1 MNKTEALNFLSL
13 HQPMPDDLDI
23 TQELI
28 DQYDDVRQ
36 YFTENPDNDAIPLL
50 MHSFGSGDGLGVYQL
65 VEDVFYKCDYERV
78 IENVIE
84 ILTDPFT
91 IKSVRYWVTQQAVNF
106 LDARLIDGLNLSL
119 QSDADDIC
127 CMAEIA
133 LRIIVENSQN

>member
-36 YFTENPDNDAIPLL
+36 YFAQNPDNDAIPLL
-50 MHSFGSGDGLGVYQL
+50 MRSFGSGDGLGVYQL
-65 VEDVFYKCDYERV
+65 VDDIFYKCDYECV
-78 IENVIE
+78 IENIVE
-84 ILTDPFT
+84 ILTDPST

-106 LDARLIDGLNLSL
+106 SDARLIDGLNLSL
-119 QSDADDIC
+119 QSDDDDIC

-133 LRIIVENSQN
+133 LRIIFEDS